1 MSIGIASPAAAAQSE
16 TPAPRRKRPHLHQ
29 IDLFRILT
37 FACVIGAHVVGN
49 SIDSGNTAA
58 NGVVMPLHF
67 TRDAFFALTGFVLV
81 YQYSGKPL
89 DTKAF
94 WRKRFPLVGI
104 PYLAW
109 SVIYW
114 GYSVLA
120 GLHPGESLRS
130 ALWRLVFETATG
142 GAWYQ
147 LYFLLVTMQ
156 AYLLFPLLL
165 RLLRATRGNHRW
177 VLAASATLQLGVLW
191 WLAHPPTLS
200 GRWAGIWNH
209 LYATALPY
217 QFYIL
222 LGAIAAW
229 HIDAVTQTVRRI
241 GPLFVGGAIVAITV
255 AELYFVWQTR
265 QMPAWQANNVFMPH
279 LLPCYV
285 LIIFALYSLSYWWA
299 SHRRE
304 HHRFARVVSY
314 GSDRSFG
321 IFLSHP
327 IALQVLSPV
336 IPALQQDLGLLWGT
350 VVLYLCVVVMAIGIT
365 EVARRIPGSLWL
377 TGRPM
382 LRTDFSAL
390 TGRFRRTREPEP
402 ASTSAEDLTC
412 TPTR

>member
-1 MSIGIASPAAAAQSE
+1 MSIGIAPPTVATRSE
-16 TPAPRRKRPHLHQ
+16 AHAPRRKRPHLHQ

-49 SIDSGNTAA
+49 SIDAGNTAA

-67 TRDAFFALTGFVLV
+67 TRDAFFALTGFVLI
-81 YQYSGKPL
+81 YQYRGKSL
-89 DTKAF
+89 DTRAF

-120 GLHPGESLRS
+120 GLHAGEPIRS

-156 AYLLFPLLL
+156 AYLLFPLIL
-165 RLLRATRGNHRW
+165 RLLRATEGNHKW
-177 VLAASATLQLGVLW
+177 VLAASVTLQLGVLW
-191 WLAHPPTLS
+191 LLVHPPALT
-200 GRWAGIWNH
+200 GRPLGIWNH
-209 LYATALPY
+209 LYATAIPY

-222 LGAIAAW
+222 LGATAAW
-229 HIDAVTQTVRRI
+229 HIDAVTRTVRRL
-241 GPLFVGGAIVAITV
+241 GPLLVAGAIVGLAL
-255 AELYFVWQTR
+255 AELYFLRQTR

-279 LLPCYV
+279 LLFCYV
-285 LIIFALYSLSYWWA
+285 LIIFAVYTVSSWWA
-299 SHRRE
+299 AHRRE
-304 HHRFARVVSY
+304 HDLFSRAVRF

-327 IALQVLSPV
+327 IALQVLAPV
-336 IPALQQDLGLLWGT
+336 IPALQNHLGLFWGT
-350 VVLYLCVVVMAIGIT
+350 MLLYLTVVAMAIGIT
-365 EVARRIPGSLWL
+365 EVAHRIPGSLWL

-382 LRTDFSAL
+382 LHTDPLGIAGHLRRAQPSGSA
-390 TGRFRRTREPEP
+390 P
-402 ASTSAEDLTC
+402 AAEDLPL